1 MKVTH
6 LELDRLRARLLPQS
20 AHSEQD
26 RDLTYRAMHLIA
38 EHLLAGGQSAV
49 LDATYGRSVQ
59 RTQLR
64 ELSTNT
70 GSRLLLIQC
79 RVSPDEAIRRFLN
92 RTDEHFAVDL
102 TQQRVRTLAEE
113 YDYDADVILAEENT
127 IEQSLEIIARYL

>member
-1 MKVTH
+1 
-6 LELDRLRARLLPQS
+6 
-20 AHSEQD
+20 
-26 RDLTYRAMHLIA
+26 
-38 EHLLAGGQSAV
+38 
-49 LDATYGRSVQ
+49 
-59 RTQLR
+59 
-64 ELSTNT
+64 
-70 GSRLLLIQC
+70 LIQC